1 MDYKRLTQPLTI
13 KKTTFPNRI
22 VFPPVQTNF
31 ASADGEATDR
41 IIKFYERIAG
51 NGVGLTIAGA
61 TGISAYSRLGDHALC
76 LYDEGLTSSAVRLF
90 GAVERAGSVPA
101 VQLNHGGRV
110 MRSNLTGGDLIGPS
124 AIPSPATG
132 KVPRELS
139 IEEVEEIINQFVR
152 AAENAKRAG
161 ARLVEFHG
169 THSFLLNQFMSPAAN
184 QRGDG
189 YGGSTE
195 NRARIVME
203 ILERTRV
210 KVGEDFVLGLR
221 ISADEYVDNGLTAG
235 ECVEMIKLF
244 IDKGLDIVHVSGG
257 GVDTGQR
264 MLEEAARG
272 NLIRLAGE
280 VKKQVSIPVIAVGGI
295 LRLEQAE
302 EALEEGLADMVAVGR
317 ALIADPELITK
328 TLEGRIKDI
337 VQCTACLQ
345 CFMPGKDPGISCPEN
360 ENL

>member
-90 GAVERAGSVPA
+90 DAIERAGSVPA

>member
-1 MDYKRLTQPLTI
+1 MDYTRLTQPLTI

-41 IIKFYERIAG
+41 IIGFYKMIAG
-51 NGVGLTIAGA
+51 NGVGLTILGA

-76 LYDEGLTSSAVRLF
+76 LYDEGLTSSAARLF
-90 GAVERAGSVPA
+90 DAIERAGSVPA

-110 MRSNLTGGDLIGPS
+110 MRSSLAGGDLIGPS

-132 KVPRELS
+132 KIPRELS
-139 IEEVEEIINQFVR
+139 IEEVEEIINQYVR

-169 THSFLLNQFMSPAAN
+169 THSFLLNQFMSPASN
-184 QRGDG
+184 QRRDS

-221 ISADEYVDNGLTAG
+221 ISADEYVDNGLTVG
-235 ECVEMIKLF
+235 ECVEMVKLF

-280 VKKQVSIPVIAVGGI
+280 VKKQVGIPVIAVGGI

-302 EALEEGLADMVAVGR
+302 DALEEGLADMVAIGR

-328 TLEGRIKDI
+328 TLEGRIGDV

>member
-13 KKTTFPNRI
+13 KKTTFPNRL

-41 IIKFYERIAG
+41 IIGFYRRIAG
-51 NGVGLTIAGA
+51 NGVGLTIIGA

-76 LYDEGLTSSAVRLF
+76 LYDEGLTSSAARLF
-90 GAVERAGSVPA
+90 DAIEKAGSVPA

-132 KVPRELS
+132 RVPRELS

-184 QRGDG
+184 QRRDR

-221 ISADEYVDNGLTAG
+221 ISADEYVDNGLTVD
-235 ECVEMIKLF
+235 ECVEMVKLF

-264 MLEEAARG
+264 MLEEASRG

-302 EALEEGLADMVAVGR
+302 DALEGGLADMVAIAR

-328 TLEGRIKDI
+328 TLEGRIGDT
-337 VQCTACLQ
+337 VQCTGCLQ
-345 CFMPGKDPGISCPEN
+345 CFVPSKEPGIRCPEN

>member
-1 MDYKRLTQPLTI
+1 MDYKRVMQPLTI
-13 KKTTFPNRI
+13 KETTFPNRI

-31 ASADGEATDR
+31 ASADGAATDR
-41 IIKFYERIAG
+41 IIGFYERIAG
-51 NGVGLTIAGA
+51 NGVGLTIVGA

-76 LYDEGLTSSAVRLF
+76 LYDEKLTSSAVRLF
-90 GAVERAGSVPA
+90 DAIEKAGSVPA

-132 KVPRELS
+132 KIPRELS
-139 IEEVEEIINQFVR
+139 IEEVEDIIGQFVR

-169 THSFLLNQFMSPAAN
+169 THSFLLNQFMSPASN
-184 QRGDG
+184 QRKDR

-203 ILERTRV
+203 ILERARV

-221 ISADEYVDNGLTAG
+221 ISADEYVDNGMTVS
-235 ECVEMIKLF
+235 ECVEMLKIF
-244 IDKGLDIVHVSGG
+244 MEKGLDIVHVSGG
-257 GVDTGQR
+257 GIDTGAR
-264 MLEEAARG
+264 MLEEATRG

-295 LRLEQAE
+295 LRLEQVE
-302 EALEEGLADMVAVGR
+302 ESLEEGLADMVAIGR

-328 TLEGRIKDI
+328 TVEERTGDI

-345 CFMPGKDPGISCPEN
+345 CFVPGKDPGITCQVN